1 MTNNEANESQQQ
13 PYDRALKS
21 LMEDHAAEML
31 AELVPE
37 SRLIEERNSEIT
49 RLNLRADI
57 VCLIDY
63 KGKRHILNME
73 LQTESEKDMVL
84 RMLMYH
90 IELFAKYRLPVISIV
105 LYPFETNIPEPVFQ
119 EESVDEI
126 LLEFRHRVVRLWTIE
141 AALFIHRRVVSMY
154 TLLPAM
160 KGVTAPMLLQAI
172 GEMEQSYTGDHLS
185 RHLRRFRTI
194 LRRSKTL
201 SAQDK
206 QIVEERMRSY
216 DSLLESDPEFQ
227 QRMAEIRLESKREAV
242 TELVEARF
250 PALIEIAQQQVVR
263 LTKLEALSLLHKQIG
278 LAPDENIA
286 RWILSTS
293 TALDTTSPSQA
304 DSGV

>member
-1 MTNNEANESQQQ
+1 MTNNEPNESQQQ

-21 LMEDHAAEML
+21 LMEDHAAEMVP
-31 AELVPE
+31 ELVPDA
-37 SRLIEERNSEIT
+37 RLIAEQNSEIT

-57 VCLIDY
+57 VYLIDY
-63 KGKRHILNME
+63 KGEPHILNME
-73 LQTESEKDMVL
+73 LQTEPEKDMAL
-84 RMLMYH
+84 RMLIYH
-90 IELFAKYRLPVISIV
+90 VELYTKYRLPVISMV
-105 LYPFETNIPEPVFQ
+105 MYPFETNIPEPVFQ

-126 LLEFRHRVVRLWTIE
+126 LLTFRHRGLRLWTIE
-141 AALFIHRRVVSMY
+141 AEPFLQRRIVSMY

-160 KGVTAPMLLQAI
+160 KGITAPMLLQAI
-172 GEMEQSYTGDHLS
+172 AEMEQSYTGEHLS

-201 SAQDK
+201 TTQDK
-206 QIVEERMRSY
+206 QIVENRMRSY

-227 QRMAEIRLESKREAV
+227 QMKAEIRLESKREAV

-263 LTKLEALSLLHKQIG
+263 LTKLEALSLLLKQIG

-286 RWILSTS
+286 HWILSTS
-293 TALDTTSPSQA
+293 TALDTISPSQA